1 MKQNV
6 IVALATAC
14 VMTTVLGAGVWFLGT
29 FNLRAHTEKSQMH
42 REVSNV
48 GAGTYFSS
56 DYRTARDR
64 FLSAAGEADLDVE
77 SLQNPHQGPD
87 GQPLF
92 TDVAVIGPNTARSVL
107 VLSSGTHGVEGFAGS
122 GIQTGLLQ
130 EGVASRLRPGVR
142 LVMIHGINPY
152 GMAHLRRANEG
163 NVDLNRNFRDYAVPH
178 SGNHGYERLANV
190 VAPQSMSFWSEVAAW
205 SRLLWF
211 RLTAGTKASQ
221 AALQGG
227 QYSYPDGL
235 FYGGTE
241 ATSSNQT
248 VRWIARRHLSDA
260 DHVVMVDVHTGLG
273 GFGNAELI
281 LNDAVTAP
289 NYQRA
294 LAIWGP
300 KQVRST
306 ISGESVSGHVD
317 ASLKRAFADMLPE
330 VEVTAVSLEFGTV
343 PPMEAFKALRA
354 ENWLHHHA
362 GPNHPRAIEIK
373 TRLLRAF
380 HPEANE
386 WKASVWNQ
394 GKAVVEQALDFLSGA
409 ESQ

>member
-1 MKQNV
+1 
-6 IVALATAC
+6 VALI
-14 VMTTVLGAGVWFLGT
+14 
-29 FNLRAHTEKSQMH
+29 
-42 REVSNV
+42 
-48 GAGTYFSS
+48 
-56 DYRTARDR
+56 
-64 FLSAAGEADLDVE
+64 
-77 SLQNPHQGPD
+77 GPD
-87 GQPLF
+87 E
-92 TDVAVIGPNTARSVL
+92 ARAVL
-107 VLSSGTHGVEGFAGS
+107 VVSSGTHGVEGFAGS
-122 GIQTGLLQ
+122 GIQTGLLR
-130 EGVASRLRPGVR
+130 EGIASRLPRGVR

-190 VAPQSMSFWSEVAAW
+190 IAPQSMSFWSEVGAW

-211 RLTAGTKASQ
+211 RLTAGRKASQ

-241 ATSSNQT
+241 ATWSNQT
-248 VRWIARRHLSDA
+248 VRSVARRHLSDA
-260 DHVVMVDVHTGLG
+260 DRVVVIDVHTGLG

-300 KQVRST
+300 TQVWST

-343 PPMEAFKALRA
+343 PLMEDFKALRA

-386 WKASVWNQ
+386 WKTSVWNQ